1 MTPFSYG
8 YIDKAI
14 RTESDEKY
22 LPRYCLLKGELETVA
37 ERIDDAKL
45 TLERAKELVE
55 KYVDFWNEPGN
66 YDVVK
71 QINVLLEKN
80 SNKI

>member
-1 MTPFSYG
+1 MSTFSNG

-14 RTESDEKY
+14 RTEPDEKY
-22 LPRYCLLKGELETVA
+22 LPRYCLLKGELETVT
-37 ERIDDAKL
+37 ERIDVAKL

-55 KYVDFWNEPGN
+55 KYVDFLNEHGN

-71 QINVLLEKN
+71 QINVLLEK
-80 SNKI
+80 K